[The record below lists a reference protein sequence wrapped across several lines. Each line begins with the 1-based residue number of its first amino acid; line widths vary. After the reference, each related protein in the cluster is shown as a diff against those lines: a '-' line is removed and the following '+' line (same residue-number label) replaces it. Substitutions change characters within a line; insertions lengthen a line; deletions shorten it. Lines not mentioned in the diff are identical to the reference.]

1 VALGGSGVSN
11 YANTT
16 SGTATSVVADNGISG
31 AGVTV
36 SGSNVPSNARVLEDG
51 TTDRVLEDGT
61 TFRVTE

>member
-36 SGSNVPSNARVLEDG
+36 SGVPDHARVLEDG

-61 TFRVTE
+61 TFRVTQ